1 MGLLSKIGLI
11 GENAKTAEI
20 FESLF
25 GNKTFFDIEY
35 DKPSDYVN
43 IYWSEF
49 KKHNYPSLNGEMFE
63 VILRT
68 LFVREDL
75 LPMYIQ
81 AKVAFVPNVNYDSL
95 FYSKECGPISI
106 SMKTSLRERYKQA
119 DLEAIAL
126 KYVHR
131 KAKCFLL
138 TLEEKEALSVKNKI
152 KTGEVIGL
160 DRVILC
166 SKPEFD
172 DLIEEI
178 RQLSLTEAGTIEI
191 IKCNQII
198 TEHSISTIN
207 Q

>member
-25 GNKTFFDIEY
+25 ENKTFFDIEY

-49 KKHNYPSLNGEMFE
+49 KKYNYSNLNGEMFE

-68 LFVREDL
+68 LFVLENL

-138 TLEEKEALSVKNKI
+138 TLEEREAQSVKNKI

-198 TEHSISTIN
+198 TEDSISTIN

>member
-1 MGLLSKIGLI
+1 MGLLSDIGLI
-11 GENAKTAEI
+11 KGNAKTAEV

-25 GNKTFFDIEY
+25 GNKTFFDIKY

-43 IYWSEF
+43 TYWSEF
-49 KKHNYPSLNGEMFE
+49 KKLNQPNLNGEMFE

-68 LFVREDL
+68 LFVREKL

-138 TLEEKEALSVKNKI
+138 TLEEKEAQSVKDKI
-152 KTGEVIGL
+152 KSGDVIGL
-160 DRVILC
+160 DKVIVC

-172 DLIEEI
+172 NLIQEI
-178 RQLSLTEAGTIEI
+178 KELSLTEAGTIEI

-198 TEHSISTIN
+198 TERNISAVN

>member
-1 MGLLSKIGLI
+1 MGLLSNIGLI
-11 GENAKTAEI
+11 GKNARTAEV

-25 GNKTFFDIEY
+25 ENKTFFDIKY
-35 DKPSDYVN
+35 KTPSDYVN
-43 IYWSEF
+43 LYWNKF
-49 KKHNYPSLNGEMFE
+49 KKLNLTNLNGEMFE

-68 LFVREDL
+68 LFVREKF

-95 FYSKECGPISI
+95 FYCKECGPISI

-138 TLEEKEALSVKNKI
+138 TLEEKEAQSVKDKI
-152 KTGEVIGL
+152 KSGEVIGL
-160 DRVILC
+160 DKVIVC
-166 SKPEFD
+166 SKPEFNSF
-172 DLIEEI
+172 I
-178 RQLSLTEAGTIEI
+178 RELKKLSLTEAGTIEI

-198 TEHSISTIN
+198 TEHSISTAN

>member
-25 GNKTFFDIEY
+25 ENKTFFDIEY

-49 KKHNYPSLNGEMFE
+49 KKYNYSNLNGEMFE

-68 LFVREDL
+68 LFVRENL

-138 TLEEKEALSVKNKI
+138 TLEEREAQSVKNKI

-198 TEHSISTIN
+198 TENSISTIN